1 MLGLTV
7 VLFGTAWADD
17 KTGSWGEVI
26 DWNLNPIHA
35 VLSPEKK
42 LLTFGQRGGAEYSVW
57 DFEAG
62 TGSDSRQLIPNTTPT
77 DLFCSAQIVLPQNG
91 TVMTAGGDQPGP
103 TFIGN
108 TGTTFFD
115 GSIDALF
122 DAGFT
127 MANPRWYPTL
137 TTLPNGEIL
146 VQGGR
151 DQEEPLIPILTPEVF
166 NPDNGW
172 RSLLGINSEY
182 AYAGSKWWYPRSWVI
197 PNGLVFGITGRSMYH
212 LDYQN
217 DGKLL
222 RAGDFDGPNTFE
234 SSTAVMYQ
242 PGKILQL
249 GGGREGNVPENPA
262 TNLATL
268 VDVTEIEP
276 VITDAAPLH
285 LARHWPN
292 STVLP
297 DGTVLV
303 TGGSQLNNSLEGDGP
318 TYAAEIWNPDT
329 NSWSLLSA
337 EVHARLY
344 HSFAIL
350 LPDATILSA
359 GGGEPGPIIQRH
371 GQIFTPPYLFNGDSL
386 ATRPEISVDETELAY
401 GGVINVQAST
411 AESID
416 RLTLVKTGA
425 VTHSFNN
432 DQRFIELSFVED
444 AAGTFNVQL
453 PDSPYVATPGYYY
466 LFALNEAG
474 TPSVAE
480 IVHFAPDASI
490 ELPPLPELIDPQDL
504 LENCVY
510 PPEGGWG
517 YDAVAQA
524 SCRPLVADDSIACD
538 YSQADQFG
546 GHGWNAST
554 QRSCPPL
561 DRVAV
566 VPMEIV
572 DACDYSRADEFD
584 GFGFNPVTLE
594 SCPPLGSVPAAEP
607 YPVVSADLIDP
618 EPVVTDLVVDEEI
631 TANNTSLITNIDVSD
646 VTQVAVS
653 SGGTSGGGSL
663 GLGIFSLLLLV
674 MGASLRKSK

>member
-1 MLGLTV
+1 MIIITVMLS
-7 VLFGTAWADD
+7 GTAPANDQ
-17 KTGSWGEVI
+17 TGSWSEVI
-26 DWNLNPIHA
+26 DWNINPIHA

-57 DFEAG
+57 NFDAG
-62 TGSDSRQLIPNTTPT
+62 TGPDSRQLIPNSTPT
-77 DLFCSAQIVLPQNG
+77 DLFCSAQIVLPQSG

-115 GSIDALF
+115 GSNDVLF
-122 DAGFT
+122 DAGYT

-151 DQEEPLIPILTPEVF
+151 DQEEPLIPILTPEVY

-172 RSLLGINSEY
+172 RSLLGISSEY
-182 AYAGSKWWYPRSWVI
+182 AYAGSKWWYPRSWII

-212 LDYQN
+212 LDYQK

-222 RAGDFDGPNTFE
+222 RAGTFTGPNTFE

-249 GGGREGNVPENPA
+249 GGGLEGNVPENPA

-268 VDVTEIEP
+268 VDVTNMEP
-276 VITDAAPLH
+276 VVTDAAPLH
-285 LARHWPN
+285 LARHWAN

-303 TGGSQLNNSLEGDGP
+303 TGGSQRNNSLEGDGP
-318 TYAAEIWNPDT
+318 AYAAEIWNPAT
-329 NSWSLLSA
+329 NRWSLLSA

-359 GGGEPGPIIQRH
+359 GGGEPGPLIQRH
-371 GQIFTPPYLFNGDSL
+371 GQIFTPPYLFNGGSL
-386 ATRPEISVDETELAY
+386 ATRPEISIDKTELNY
-401 GGVINVQAST
+401 GGVINVQASI
-411 AESID
+411 ASSIN

-444 AAGTFNVQL
+444 AAGNFNAQL
-453 PDSPYVATPGYYY
+453 PDSPTIATPGYYY
-466 LFALNEAG
+466 LFALDAAG

-480 IVHFAPDASI
+480 IVHFAPDANI

-510 PPEGGWG
+510 TEEGEWG
-517 YDAVAQA
+517 YDPVAQA
-524 SCRPLVADDSIACD
+524 SCRPLTADNSVACD

-554 QRSCPPL
+554 QSSCPPL
-561 DRVAV
+561 NRVIEA
-566 VPMEIV
+566 PAEIV
-572 DACDYSRADEFD
+572 DACDYSRADEYA

-594 SCPPLGSVPAAEP
+594 SCPPLDRL
-607 YPVVSADLIDP
+607 SASS
-618 EPVVTDLVVDEEI
+618 TDTVVDEENV
-631 TANNTSLITNIDVSD
+631 AENSSNFGSNNQAPDA
-646 VTQVAVS
+646 TQVTVS
-653 SGGTSGGGSL
+653 SGGALITGTSGGGSL
-663 GLGIFSLLLLV
+663 NPGFLILLLFTTGV
-674 MGASLRKSK
+674 QLRRIQ